1 VLRAARG
8 LGQGIQ
14 AVPNEFTNMLV
25 ALRLRL
31 RWGRVDGHGVAFELA
46 HVPQR
51 CLPRAAIP
59 MDMMYSFIGD
69 GMMCLLCPLRFAFAR
84 GTSEAICFRSAAS
97 RAF

>member
-1 VLRAARG
+1 MKRAAHG

-14 AVPNEFTNMLV
+14 AVPNEFTNILV

-31 RWGRVDGHGVAFELA
+31 RGGQVDGRGVAYGLA

-59 MDMMYSFIGD
+59 MVYSFIGD
-69 GMMCLLCPLRFAFAR
+69 GLMCLVRSLRLAFS
-84 GTSEAICFRSAAS
+84 GHL
-97 RAF
+97 